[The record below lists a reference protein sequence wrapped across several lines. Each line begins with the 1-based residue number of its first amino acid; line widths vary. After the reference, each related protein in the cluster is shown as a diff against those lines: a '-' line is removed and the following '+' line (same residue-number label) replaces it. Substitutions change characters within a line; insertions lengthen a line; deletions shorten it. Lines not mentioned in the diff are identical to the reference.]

1 MELRVATETTVLIT
15 VTGPDKPGVTSVLL
29 AALSRHGVSL
39 LDVEQVVIRGRLTLG
54 VLVTAPGDPED
65 LQDQLEDAMA
75 TVGMDVDVEIG
86 ANSVSGAPLSTHAVV
101 VLGSPVTAR
110 AFSAIARTLA
120 SQDVNIDSIRRI
132 ADYPVTGL
140 ELMVTAPA
148 SATTGLDLSAGAEAT
163 ERAAAA
169 ADPSVAVS
177 DGDTRGAS
185 VVTQAAASGPD
196 PSVAV
201 SDGKPAPDPSVAE
214 TRLRTALAEIAAKEN
229 VDVAVE
235 RAGLARRAKRLIVF
249 DVDSTLIQGEVIEM
263 LAAHAGVEEQVRR
276 VTEAAMR
283 GEIDFAE
290 SLRQRVATLAGLD
303 EAVIDQVAERIEL
316 TAGARTTIR
325 TLRRLG
331 FRCGVV
337 SGGFRQVIEPLA
349 HELELDFV
357 QANTLE
363 VVEGKLTG
371 KVIGDIVDRPGKAV
385 ALRRFAAEAG
395 VPMEQTVAVGDGAND
410 IDMLNAAGLGVAFQ
424 AKPALREVADTALSH
439 PFLDTVL
446 FILGVTRDEVEAA
459 DARDGVLRRVPL
471 S

>member
-1 MELRVATETTVLIT
+1 MSASDTTVLVT

-29 AALSRHGVSL
+29 AALANRAVSL

-54 VLVTAPGDPED
+54 VLVSCPTDPEA

-75 TVGMDVDVEIG
+75 SIGMDVDVEIG
-86 ANSVSGAPLSTHAVV
+86 ASAVSGAKLSTHAVV

-110 AFSAIARTLA
+110 AFSAIARKLA
-120 SQDVNIDSIRRI
+120 AQRVNIDSIRGI

-140 ELMVTAPA
+140 ELMVTVP
-148 SATTGLDLSAGAEAT
+148 T
-163 ERAAAA
+163 
-169 ADPSVAVS
+169 ADA
-177 DGDTRGAS
+177 D
-185 VVTQAAASGPD
+185 
-196 PSVAV
+196 
-201 SDGKPAPDPSVAE
+201 AE
-214 TRLRTALAEIAAKEN
+214 TELRTTLAAVAAKES

-235 RAGLARRAKRLIVF
+235 KAGLARRAKRLIVF

-263 LAAHAGVEEQVRR
+263 LAAHAGVEEEVRK

-283 GEIDFAE
+283 GEIDFSE

-303 EAVIDQVAERIEL
+303 ASVIDEVAERIEL
-316 TAGARTTIR
+316 TPGARTTIR

-363 VVEGKLTG
+363 IRDGKLTG
-371 KVIGDIVDRPGKAV
+371 AVVGEIVDREAKAV
-385 ALRRFAAEAG
+385 ALRRFAAETG
-395 VPMEQTVAVGDGAND
+395 VAMDQTVAVGDGAND
-410 IDMLNAAGLGVAFQ
+410 IDMLNAAGLGIAFN
-424 AKPALREVADTALSH
+424 AKPALREVADAALSH
-439 PFLDTVL
+439 PFLDAVL

-459 DARDGVLRRVPL
+459 DARDGGIRRVPL
-471 S
+471 PR

>member
-1 MELRVATETTVLIT
+1 MSSSDTTVLVT

-29 AALSRHGVSL
+29 AALANNGVSL

-54 VLVTAPGDPED
+54 VLVSCPTDPEA

-75 TVGMDVDVEIG
+75 SIGMDVDVEIG
-86 ANSVSGAPLSTHAVV
+86 ASAVSGAKLSTHAVV

-110 AFSAIARTLA
+110 AFSAIARKLA
-120 SQDVNIDSIRRI
+120 AQRVNIDSIRGI

-140 ELMVTAPA
+140 ELMVTVP
-148 SATTGLDLSAGAEAT
+148 TAGAEAET
-163 ERAAAA
+163 E
-169 ADPSVAVS
+169 
-177 DGDTRGAS
+177 
-185 VVTQAAASGPD
+185 
-196 PSVAV
+196 
-201 SDGKPAPDPSVAE
+201 
-214 TRLRTALAEIAAKEN
+214 LRTALATVAAKES

-263 LAAHAGVEEQVRR
+263 LAAHAGVEDEVRQ

-283 GEIDFAE
+283 GEIDFSE

-303 EAVIDQVAERIEL
+303 ASVIDEVAEQIEL
-316 TAGARTTIR
+316 TPGARTTIR

-363 VVEGKLTG
+363 IRDGKLTG
-371 KVIGDIVDRPGKAV
+371 AVTGEIVDRAAKAV
-385 ALRRFAAEAG
+385 ALRRFAAETG
-395 VPMEQTVAVGDGAND
+395 VAMEQTVAVGDGAND
-410 IDMLNAAGLGVAFQ
+410 IDMLNAAGLGIAFN
-424 AKPALREVADTALSH
+424 AKPALREVADAALSH
-439 PFLDTVL
+439 PFLDAVL

-459 DARDGVLRRVPL
+459 DARDGGIRRVPL
-471 S
+471 PQ

>member
-1 MELRVATETTVLIT
+1 MTASDTTVLVT

-29 AALSRHGVSL
+29 AALANNGVSL

-54 VLVTAPGDPED
+54 VLVSCPSDPEA

-75 TVGMDVDVEIG
+75 SIGMEVDVAIG
-86 ANSVSGAPLSTHAVV
+86 ASAVSGAKLSTHAVV

-110 AFSAIARTLA
+110 AFSAIARKLA
-120 SQDVNIDSIRRI
+120 AQRVNIDSIRGI

-140 ELMVTAPA
+140 ELMVTVPTA
-148 SATTGLDLSAGAEAT
+148 DAESET
-163 ERAAAA
+163 E
-169 ADPSVAVS
+169 
-177 DGDTRGAS
+177 
-185 VVTQAAASGPD
+185 
-196 PSVAV
+196 
-201 SDGKPAPDPSVAE
+201 
-214 TRLRTALAEIAAKEN
+214 LRTALAAVAAKES

-263 LAAHAGVEEQVRR
+263 LAAHAGVEDQVRE

-283 GEIDFAE
+283 GELDFSE

-303 EAVIDQVAERIEL
+303 ASVIDEVAERIEL
-316 TAGARTTIR
+316 TPGARTTIR

-363 VVEGKLTG
+363 IRDGKLTG
-371 KVIGDIVDRPGKAV
+371 AVTGEIVDRAAKAV
-385 ALRRFAAEAG
+385 ALRRFAAETG
-395 VPMEQTVAVGDGAND
+395 VAMEQTVAVGDGAND
-410 IDMLNAAGLGVAFQ
+410 IDMLNAAGLGIAFN
-424 AKPALREVADTALSH
+424 AKPALREVADAALSH
-439 PFLDTVL
+439 PFLDAVL

-459 DARDGVLRRVPL
+459 DARDGGIRRVPL
-471 S
+471 PR